1 MDLNKPHFKIGQGL
15 ILHESL
21 NRADCDWY
29 KPGIFYLKYRY
40 QSGTIKAKKEDYH
53 KTYVNSDGTY
63 NNELVECFSLK
74 GESLLVTENKF
85 ILAPLNEVRDDKLNV
100 LLDINIT
107 I

>member
-21 NRADCDWY
+21 NRAD
-29 KPGIFYLKYRY
+29 
-40 QSGTIKAKKEDYH
+40 SGTIKAKKEDYH

-63 NNELVECFSLK
+63 NNELVECFNLK